1 MKGKG
6 TLISDL
12 DAVVLRAN
20 SSPRWLDLISPNAQT
35 LFCCLLLVLAFRDQ
49 EEEKNLA

>member
-20 SSPRWLDLISPNAQT
+20 SSPRWLDLLAPMHKPC
-35 LFCCLLLVLAFRDQ
+35 FCCLLLVLAFRDQ